1 MKYWRLSL
9 LVLCLLATMAG
20 IGSPIYAQTDVYTDN
35 RSTPEALMTSFVN
48 ALNRR
53 EYLRAYSYWES
64 NAPQLAAYPQFEQG
78 YANTQAVQLAIGS
91 IGGGVGA
98 GQTYYSVPVTLYVQ
112 TTNAGA
118 QTFVGCY
125 ILHLGS
131 PAAQGAPPFRPLGIM
146 SAQVQQV
153 PNDSNTV
160 NLMTQVCANQNAS
173 PLTLGTPT
181 PIPNPTVIDAS
192 RYIDD
197 RSGPIEVLRSLFN
210 AVNRRE
216 YVRAYSYW
224 EDNAPQ
230 LAAYPDFEA
239 GYANTQ
245 SVQLY
250 TGNVTNDAGA
260 GQLYYSVPVTLS
272 SLTTNGVTQTYVGCY
287 RLHLAQP
294 AIQATPPFRPLGIA
308 SASVQQVP
316 NDANTAQ
323 MMQQACG

>member
-1 MKYWRLSL
+1 MNRWRLSL
-9 LVLCLLATMAG
+9 LVLCLLATVVSA
-20 IGSPIYAQTDVYTDN
+20 PAVVRAQTDIYTDN
-35 RSTPEALMTSFVN
+35 RSSPEALMTSFVN
-48 ALNRR
+48 ALNRK
-53 EYLRAYSYWES
+53 EYLRAYSYWEPD
-64 NAPQLAAYPQFEQG
+64 AQQLAPFPQFEQG
-78 YANTQAVQLAIGS
+78 YANTQAVQLMIGS

-112 TTNAGA
+112 TTNGGA

-160 NLMTQVCANQNAS
+160 NLMSQVCANQNVSTAS
-173 PLTLGTPT
+173 IGTPT
-181 PIPNPTVIDAS
+181 PAADPTLIDAS

-210 AVNRRE
+210 AINRRE

-224 EDNAPQ
+224 EADAPQ
-230 LAAYPDFEA
+230 LAAYADFEV
-239 GYANTQ
+239 GYANTTA
-245 SVQLY
+245 VQLY

-260 GQLYYSVPVTLS
+260 GQFYYSVPVTLS
-272 SLTTNGVTQTYVGCY
+272 SQTTNGITQTFVGCY
-287 RLHLAQP
+287 RLHLASP
-294 AIQATPPFRPLGIA
+294 AAQATPPFRPLGIA

-316 NDANTAQ
+316 NDANTVQ